1 MALRLNVMSGHI
13 LRDTNDA
20 LSKVIATVQAGN
32 GIGRLLDAFKDVFT
46 VSNRPRSHPFGQR
59 PQCLGISFGV
69 VENKAPSAVEIGRSR
84 STILR

>member
-1 MALRLNVMSGHI
+1 MSGHI

-20 LSKVIATVQAGN
+20 LSKVFATVQAGN

-59 PQCLGISFGV
+59 S
-69 VENKAPSAVEIGRSR
+69 
-84 STILR
+84 